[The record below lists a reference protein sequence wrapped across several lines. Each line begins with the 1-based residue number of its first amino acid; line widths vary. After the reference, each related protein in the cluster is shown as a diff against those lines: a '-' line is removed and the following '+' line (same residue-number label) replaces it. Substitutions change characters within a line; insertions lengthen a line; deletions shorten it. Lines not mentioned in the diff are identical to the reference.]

1 VHAYPVTGRR
11 GRLVKLTYRVRD
23 NSGQTTEQISIH
35 RGGSLLKKL
44 GRTLRPTEDSV
55 VYWLAWRAPRGRL
68 LGRFCVRA
76 ADGAGNAS
84 TSCASLKI
92 R

>member
-1 VHAYPVTGRR
+1 
-11 GRLVKLTYRVRD
+11 
-23 NSGQTTEQISIH
+23 
-35 RGGSLLKKL
+35 LLKKL

-55 VYWLAWRAPRGRL
+55 VYWLAWRAPRRRL

-76 ADGAGNAS
+76 ADAAGNAA
-84 TSCASLKI
+84 TSCATLKI

>member
-1 VHAYPVTGRR
+1 M
-11 GRLVKLTYRVRD
+11 VKLTYRVRD
-23 NSGQTTEQISIH
+23 DSGQTTEQVSVY
-35 RGGSLLKKL
+35 RGRSLLKKL

-55 VYWLAWRAPRGRL
+55 VYWLAWRAPRQRL

-76 ADGAGNAS
+76 ADAAGNAA
-84 TSCASLKI
+84 TSCAALRI